1 MCAAQWPSSNAYIL
15 SRCQSAGMSRPEK
28 KEKMSLEK
36 WNIDNEAHLLFRSI
50 LQQNNGSQYKCIDRS
65 EIKATANCRP

>member
-1 MCAAQWPSSNAYIL
+1 
-15 SRCQSAGMSRPEK
+15 MSRPEK

-36 WNIDNEAHLLFRSI
+36 WSIDNEAHLLFRSI